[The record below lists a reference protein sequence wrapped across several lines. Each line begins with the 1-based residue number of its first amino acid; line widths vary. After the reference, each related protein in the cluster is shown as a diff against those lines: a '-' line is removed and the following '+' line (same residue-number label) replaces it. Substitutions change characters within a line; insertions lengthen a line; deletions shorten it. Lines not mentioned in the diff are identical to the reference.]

1 MNKPD
6 AVAHY
11 TVTPLQIVFNDFQT
25 SSKHLI
31 LFNVSCFKIIE
42 DVSEEIVGKIFSE
55 TSDDRE
61 EIKQIG
67 ANRCVVK
74 GITHL
79 TKLNNVLKLDLLMDE
94 FVTLNGFLM
103 SEIGYIPLEG
113 EQLTIFYNHL
123 IFDII
128 SVEKNRIEKVIIT
141 IGDK

>member
-1 MNKPD
+1 M
-6 AVAHY
+6 
-11 TVTPLQIVFNDFQT
+11 
-25 SSKHLI
+25 
-31 LFNVSCFKIIE
+31 
-42 DVSEEIVGKIFSE
+42 
-55 TSDDRE
+55 
-61 EIKQIG
+61 
-67 ANRCVVK
+67 K